1 MANVSS
7 SNGLEKYPKL
17 RFPGF
22 GEPIQAKKL
31 SRYLIE
37 NTDRNKALKYDKSD
51 VLSVSGEFGIVNQIA
66 FQGRSFAGESVAE
79 YHIVDT
85 KSPLKA
91 NPYGIIKVNNGN
103 PGIVSTLYAVYHPI
117 DVIPQY
123 IDYYFCN
130 DLRLNKYLKPLVNI
144 GAKHDMKVNNA
155 AVLFGDVYFPNATE
169 QSKIVEFLQILD
181 YRIKKQR
188 ALVESLKKYKRGTF
202 DAVFSQK
209 IRLIPKPQQRE
220 WRSYKL
226 SDFASR
232 ITRKNGVQS
241 DIPLTISAQY
251 GLIDQRD
258 FFSKTV
264 ASADMSNYY
273 LLHKGEYAYNRS
285 TSSDY
290 PFGSVKR
297 LELYPMGAV
306 STLYLC
312 FTVNND
318 IILSDLIKWY
328 FESSKWHR
336 TVQEICAE
344 GARNHGLLNVPTNGF
359 FNTIHMLPSD
369 PVEQMA
375 IARYLELIQYKYDV
389 ALQELDMLMFL
400 KNGFLQQLF
409 I

>member
-1 MANVSS
+1 MEILV
-7 SNGLEKYPKL
+7 LYRLYPFL
-17 RFPGF
+17 
-22 GEPIQAKKL
+22 
-31 SRYLIE
+31 
-37 NTDRNKALKYDKSD
+37 
-51 VLSVSGEFGIVNQIA
+51 
-66 FQGRSFAGESVAE
+66 
-79 YHIVDT
+79 
-85 KSPLKA
+85 
-91 NPYGIIKVNNGN
+91 
-103 PGIVSTLYAVYHPI
+103 YHPI

-273 LLHKGEYAYNRS
+273 LLHKGE
-285 TSSDY
+285 
-290 PFGSVKR
+290 
-297 LELYPMGAV
+297 
-306 STLYLC
+306 LC
-312 FTVNND
+312 
-318 IILSDLIKWY
+318 L
-328 FESSKWHR
+328 
-336 TVQEICAE
+336 
-344 GARNHGLLNVPTNGF
+344 
-359 FNTIHMLPSD
+359 
-369 PVEQMA
+369 
-375 IARYLELIQYKYDV
+375 
-389 ALQELDMLMFL
+389 
-400 KNGFLQQLF
+400 
-409 I
+409 